1 MRTRHLQLV
10 TSEHSDTTSNS
21 KRALSPY
28 GPVKAGLTI
37 SQTTNDQALT
47 ELLSSLERKVA
58 ELIYKS
64 STVCDTLNIATQTV
78 SVVLS
83 STQTAEAGIE
93 ITCNECGDDLVAEG
107 ESKCLECLEA
117 LPYPPVE

>member
-1 MRTRHLQLV
+1 MRTRHLRLV

-37 SQTTNDQALT
+37 SQTTNDQQLT
-47 ELLSSLERKVA
+47 ELLSCLERKVA

-64 STVCDTLNIATQTV
+64 STVCDTLNIATQAA
-78 SVVLS
+78 SVALS
-83 STQTAEAGIE
+83 STQIDEVGT
-93 ITCNECGDDLVAEG
+93 NET
-107 ESKCLECLEA
+107 
-117 LPYPPVE
+117 P

>member
-10 TSEHSDTTSNS
+10 TSEHSDTTHSRES
-21 KRALSPY
+21 VLSPY
-28 GPVKAGLTI
+28 GPVRAGLTI